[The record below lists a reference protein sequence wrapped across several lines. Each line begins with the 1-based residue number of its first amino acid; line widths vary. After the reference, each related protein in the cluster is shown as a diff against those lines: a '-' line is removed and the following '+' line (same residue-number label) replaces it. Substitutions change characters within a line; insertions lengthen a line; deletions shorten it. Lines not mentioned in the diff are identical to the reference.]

1 MNKTIQHVIRI
12 FVAVCLIFALFCI
25 GLICYEV
32 GLKGK
37 GYKTIAAAESCDEV
51 LENYNTAEYLLFHAQ
66 GAPTEVYFLDEPLNV
81 SSCFYDGRLYVH
93 YADSC
98 EKLEQIIGE
107 ENAEKYGVKFNNFIF
122 SGYYD
127 DPVNP
132 FFLEVD
138 GDCYIS
144 FYKLVKGMGLA
155 AVFDSENDKVT
166 ICYRKTDT
174 SDLPETVKADDAEP
188 ALLRLED
195 ITPDGYCKN
204 PRYTDEG
211 LEKLRAMAEYLERR
225 EQKFYIAWIM
235 RYVNP
240 DEGIDLDLTRVTNT
254 YTAGF
259 IYTLDYLI
267 DKGGRI
273 ILHGYTHQ
281 YDDYFSA
288 DGFEFGYFSTLTMQE
303 RAERLLKARDNAY
316 LLGFDNTMWE
326 FPHYGATPSDLV
338 MAEEVYSVIFQS
350 ANKVFNAD
358 DIVTKTSKSGREVT
372 YVPLPAYYLNNI
384 YELDDMLSRI
394 DKCEEKGCVLGL
406 FFHPSIDFEKIET
419 DTTPW
424 GVRNWYYTPYWALP
438 TITDKVLS
446 DGYSFCYIE
455 DYFKNEVD

>member
-1 MNKTIQHVIRI
+1 MNKVVQRIIMAFVIICLAFAI
-12 FVAVCLIFALFCI
+12 FCT
-25 GLICYEV
+25 GLIVYEV
-32 GLKGK
+32 SLKSK
-37 GYKTIAAAESCDEV
+37 GYDAIIAAENSDMV
-51 LENYNTAEYLLFHAQ
+51 VNNYNAASYFLLHTQ
-66 GAPTEVYFLDEPLNV
+66 GSPTEVYFLDEPLEV
-81 SSCFYDGRLYVH
+81 ETCFYGGRLYVPFEET
-93 YADSC
+93 YY
-98 EKLEQIIGE
+98 KLVVMTDN
-107 ENAEKYGVKFNNFIF
+107 ENTEDFGVIYDNFIF
-122 SGYYD
+122 SGYSD

-132 FFLEVD
+132 YFLEVE
-138 GDCYIS
+138 GECWIS

-166 ICYRKTDT
+166 ICYRKMDT
-174 SDLPETVKADDAEP
+174 SDLPEITKSEDAKP
-188 ALLRLED
+188 AILRLED
-195 ITPDGYCKN
+195 ITPDGYCEN

-225 EQKFYIAWIM
+225 EQTFYIAWIM

-240 DEGIDLDLTRVTNT
+240 EQGIDLDPTKVTNT

-259 IYTLDYLI
+259 MYTLDYLI
-267 DKGGRI
+267 DKGGKI

-303 RAERLLKARDNAY
+303 RAERLLMARNDAA
-316 LLGFDNTMWE
+316 LLSFDNTMWE

-358 DIVTKTSKSGREVT
+358 DIIVKTSRSGKTVT

-384 YELDDMLSRI
+384 YELDDMLQRI
-394 DKCEEKGCVLGL
+394 DKCEEKGCVAGL
-406 FFHPSIDFEKIET
+406 FFHPSIDFEKIEA

-446 DGYSFCYIE
+446 DGYTFCGYE
-455 DYFKNEVD
+455 EYLKNEVD